1 LQYTVV
7 RARNIFRKY
16 AETEVAFSP
25 EGLAELLLAEQLQT
39 FFTGEDA
46 APFWELVLLAG
57 QLEMV
62 VEQAVTTTEP
72 AVLAKYAFRLAQAF
86 NNFYHRY
93 HILSESDRSRQR
105 LLLYLVEM
113 VNQTLS
119 RTLDLLGI
127 EVPERM

>member
-1 LQYTVV
+1 MNTTAQ
-7 RARNIFRKY
+7 A
-16 AETEVAFSP
+16 
-25 EGLAELLLAEQLQT
+25 
-39 FFTGEDA
+39 
-46 APFWELVLLAG
+46 ELVLLAG

-72 AVLAKYAFRLAQAF
+72 AILAKYAFRLAQAF

-93 HILSESDRSRQR
+93 HILSEPDRSRQ
-105 LLLYLVEM
+105 LFLLYLVEL

-119 RTLDLLGI
+119 RTLHLLGI

>member
-1 LQYTVV
+1 
-7 RARNIFRKY
+7 
-16 AETEVAFSP
+16 
-25 EGLAELLLAEQLQT
+25 
-39 FFTGEDA
+39 
-46 APFWELVLLAG
+46 VLLAG

-62 VEQAVTTTEP
+62 VEQAAATTEP

-93 HILSESDRSRQR
+93 HILSEADRARQ
-105 LLLYLVEM
+105 LFLLYLVEL

-119 RTLDLLGI
+119 RTLELLGI